1 MVREF
6 SFVCPF
12 CHFFALVIDKE
23 VWVVDIWDSLAKGG
37 RGDGTLASL
46 DPLMIERWRRWKA
59 SWCG

>member
-12 CHFFALVIDKE
+12 CHFFALVVDKE

-37 RGDGTLASL
+37 GWNPCFSRSFND
-46 DPLMIERWRRWKA
+46 
-59 SWCG
+59 

>member
-1 MVREF
+1 M
-6 SFVCPF
+6 CPF
-12 CHFFALVIDKE
+12 CHFFALVVDKE

-59 SWCG
+59 SWCD